1 MNYRYNKAYW
11 VTLDQITPG
20 TLSSIDAKFTNDNV
34 LEITASNV
42 TAFSLRLL
50 GHPRYKAGQ
59 PLLVTMN
66 GKKVKSTSTDV
77 VAFTLKDGK
86 WINQKTDLS
95 PSHKKPGA
103 EGPISA
109 AFGDRHLYVYGTLD
123 NPNPEEL
130 KKRSDVAA
138 QAANWSIYRNSFLG
152 RIMFFPR
159 VISDKEVRPSDISSS
174 NLILFGT
181 KETNSVISQFANKL
195 PLHLDP
201 ASNEIGLFYVFPV
214 NDRYIAVNSGLP
226 WWTSSDQSASSFTP
240 SPVAA
245 LPGFKDFI
253 LFKTHNKNVVVEG
266 YFGNDWKLTTEQTK
280 LLSGN
285 AVQYKP

>member
-1 MNYRYNKAYW
+1 
-11 VTLDQITPG
+11 
-20 TLSSIDAKFTNDNV
+20 
-34 LEITASNV
+34 
-42 TAFSLRLL
+42 
-50 GHPRYKAGQ
+50 
-59 PLLVTMN
+59 MN

-266 YFGNDWKLTTEQTK
+266 YFGNDWKLTTEQTIQ
-280 LLSGN
+280 
-285 AVQYKP
+285 AVTRMR